1 MLTLEEKEGKC
12 SRQRE
17 AWVQRSC
24 GRREADVLQENK
36 GASTLGLS
44 DQEGRLEK
52 VRPRRWCRAW
62 QGRAQHMALRW

>member
-1 MLTLEEKEGKC
+1 M
-12 SRQRE
+12 
-17 AWVQRSC
+17 QRSC

-36 GASTLGLS
+36 GASRLGLS